1 MSCVNNGVCLREDI
15 NQIEQRETMN
25 KLLFILLCIMCT
37 SALADDLGKSTY
49 EVSCKSCHAPQFAV
63 GIKAP
68 AAFDKKAWDIRFKN
82 AELEAKNNP
91 TEYKTAMDYLLYKI
105 KLGKGLMPHS
115 GLCKEADVPK
125 KNCSDEAFI
134 QAIQYMSQSKE

>member
-1 MSCVNNGVCLREDI
+1 MKN
-15 NQIEQRETMN
+15 
-25 KLLFILLCIMCT
+25 LLTILFSVICT
-37 SALADDLGKSTY
+37 SVLADDLGKNTY
-49 EVSCKSCHAPQFAV
+49 QVTCKTCHAPQFAT

-68 AAFDKKAWDIRFKN
+68 AAFDKEAWEIRIKN
-82 AELEAKNNP
+82 AELEVQKNP
-91 TEYKTAMDYLLYKI
+91 TEYKTAMDYLLYRM

-134 QAIQYMSQSKE
+134 QAIQYMAQSKK